1 MWTTNMKW
9 IGYLG
14 DGRGGL
20 EVHITNNM
28 AHKGRKKGEGK
39 NEEILGF

>member
-1 MWTTNMKW
+1 MWTTNMEW
-9 IGYLG
+9 IRYLG
-14 DGRGGL
+14 GT
-20 EVHITNNM
+20 ITANNM